1 MPHARSSTPTKLV
14 ALFTLAGATNLVAG
28 CGDETAYRAA
38 STARMAE
45 RLEVIAQMAVRN
57 NSEYANSARAEALRL
72 ENPEPD
78 LRSQLTHRA
87 HLGEQLLYAGRSDE
101 AIPVFEGILA
111 TVAEHR
117 GEVPRPYVDRNR
129 EFLGISYLRLG
140 AQENG
145 VLDRTGGSFL
155 LPMSPDAR
163 HMNERGAR
171 AAIAVYEA
179 ILRDDPSK
187 MLSRWLLNLAY
198 MTVGEH
204 PDRVPEQWLIPVEAF
219 ESEYDIHRFPDVA
232 PALGLDVVG
241 HGGGSI
247 MEDFDGDGYLDI
259 LASSRSLRDQIR
271 YFRNNGDGSFTDR
284 TVESGLQGLVSG
296 IQIVQTDYDN
306 DGFRDVLVL
315 RGAWLLPGR
324 PNSLLR
330 NNGDGT
336 FDDVTEAAG
345 LLDEFPT
352 QAAAWGDYDNDGWLD
367 LFIGNETPPRTR
379 PNPSQLFHNN
389 GDGTF
394 TDVADDAG
402 VAVVG
407 IVKGVAWGDIDN
419 DGQLDLYVSRMGQP
433 NLLFHNDG
441 DAAGR
446 PRFSEVGGAAGVRE
460 PMVSFPTWFFDYNND
475 GWQDIFVS
483 GYKTAPGDIAR
494 EYLGLPHGSELP
506 RPYRNNGDGTF
517 TDATKAAHVDKIMN
531 MMGSNFGDLD
541 NDGYQDFYAGTGTP
555 DLRSLMPN
563 RVFRNAGGEYFQE
576 VTPSGGF
583 GRLDKGHAVAFG
595 DVDNDGD
602 QDIYV
607 VMGGAYEGD
616 ISQNAFFANPGHGN
630 AWITLRLEGVA
641 TNRAAMG
648 ARIRV
653 TVDRDAGSRDIYVT
667 VTTGGSFGAS
677 SLQQEI
683 GLGDATAIRQIAIT
697 WPTTGQTDVY
707 QDVGMNQILH
717 IREGAPAPVPVTLN
731 TFDIAAPA
739 STADPADPGGRARR

>member
-1 MPHARSSTPTKLV
+1 LAV
-14 ALFTLAGATNLVAG
+14 ATDLLAG
-28 CGDETAYRAA
+28 CGDETAYRAP
-38 STARMAE
+38 STARMAA
-45 RLEVIAQMAVRN
+45 RLEVIAQRAVRN

-72 ENPEPD
+72 EDPGPD

-101 AIPVFEGILA
+101 AILVFEGILA
-111 TVAEHR
+111 TVAERR

-140 AQENG
+140 EQENG

-155 LPMSPDAR
+155 FPMSPDAR

-241 HGGGSI
+241 HAGGSI

-259 LASSRSLRDQIR
+259 LASSRGLRDQIR

-296 IQIVQTDYDN
+296 LQIVQTDYDN

-315 RGAWLLPGR
+315 RGAWQLPGS

-367 LFIGNETPPRTR
+367 LFIGNETPPGAR

-419 DGQLDLYVSRMGQP
+419 DGRLDLYVSRMDQP

-446 PRFSEVGGAAGVRE
+446 PRFSEVGGEAGVRE

-483 GYKTAPGDIAR
+483 GFETPPGDIAR

-506 RPYRNNGDGTF
+506 RLYRNNGDGTF

-555 DLRSLMPN
+555 DLRALMPN

-576 VTPSGGF
+576 VTTSGGF

-602 QDIYV
+602 QDIYA

-616 ISQNAFFANPGHGN
+616 ISKNAFFANPGHGN

-641 TNRAAMG
+641 TNRAAIG

-653 TVDRDAGSRDIYVT
+653 TVERDAGSRDIYVT

-697 WPTTGQTDVY
+697 WPTTGQTHVY

-717 IREGAPAPVPVTLN
+717 IREGAPAPVLVTLN
-731 TFDIAAPA
+731 TFDIAAL
-739 STADPADPGGRARR
+739 